1 MGDVSASVKRWLVH
15 IQALAGD
22 IGFRLPTSEGEARAL
37 DYCRRT
43 LAGFGLTPRV
53 DDFVSASSVFRPHIP
68 AAAAFLIAFALYPL
82 ARPGT
87 AWAAAVLV
95 WFAVYCEIMEITLRP
110 NPFHALLPKRPSR
123 NVFAVV
129 GPAGDSRRADPAGRQ
144 GGAGSAG
151 DVGAG
156 AAASAGGTGR
166 PRDIVLIGHV
176 DTQRTPV
183 IFSSAGWMAAYRA
196 FSTFAFAAFLAQG
209 VLYTGGAALGWPWAW
224 PVSGVSAV
232 AAVLLLALCLEA
244 GASPSTRGANDNAT
258 AAGLVLT
265 LAGEFAARPLGSSR
279 LWLLCSGCEES
290 LHEGAKTFFA
300 AHRPEMNEPRAVALE
315 MLGCGGPAWVVKEG
329 FVLPLYSDPGLRALA
344 ESVSRENPDLGAYPG
359 YLTGGVSEM
368 SDAVQAGVPAITVIG
383 VTPAGEAPHWH
394 RPSDTVD
401 KMDAGPGGAMERNY
415 RFVRALLE
423 AMDAG

>member
-1 MGDVSASVKRWLVH
+1 MADVSASVKRWLVH
-15 IQALAGD
+15 VQALAGD

-53 DDFVSASSVFRPHIP
+53 DNFASAGSVFRPHIP

-87 AWAAAVLV
+87 AWAAAALV
-95 WFAVYCEIMEITLRP
+95 WLSVYCEIMEITLRP

-129 GPAGDSRRADPAGRQ
+129 GPAGDSRHAGPTGRQ
-144 GGAGSAG
+144 EGAGG
-151 DVGAG
+151 
-156 AAASAGGTGR
+156 

-183 IFSSAGWMAAYRA
+183 IFSSAGWIAAYRA
-196 FSTFAFAAFLAQG
+196 FSTIAFAAFLAQG
-209 VLYTGGAALGWPWAW
+209 VLYAGGAALGWPWAW

-290 LHEGAKTFFA
+290 LHEGAKAFFA

-315 MLGCGGPAWVVKEG
+315 MLGCGGPAWAVKEG

-344 ESVSRENPDLGAYPG
+344 ERVSRENPDLGAYPG
-359 YLTGGVSEM
+359 YLSGGVTEM
-368 SDAVQAGVPAITVIG
+368 SDAVLAGVPAITVIG
-383 VTPAGEAPHWH
+383 VKSTGEAPHWH